1 MNRRHFL
8 LLAAS
13 IGVIP
18 PLSRVARATSIDTTL
33 AAVHIIEV
41 DVLIVA
47 DADEDLKL
55 LVPYDAIKP
64 QVISHLKTRL
74 RDAGFDTSVVD
85 FSYFVEPRDLPAQSM
100 IITSIRIDLQ
110 RAQIDNRQVILGA
123 ISIDFI
129 RRGSEAT
136 AGEPLV
142 SPDGGPM
149 TLFVASDKMLA
160 DDCLKATLKHVN
172 NAIIA
177 PYIILNRPNPL

>member
-1 MNRRHFL
+1 MVACAGL
-8 LLAAS
+8 IATL
-13 IGVIP
+13 G
-18 PLSRVARATSIDTTL
+18 RVTRATSIDTTL

-64 QVISHLKTRL
+64 HVINHLKTRL

-85 FSYFVEPRDLPAQSM
+85 FSSFVEPRDVPPQSM

-110 RAQIDNRQVILGA
+110 RAQIDDREMILGA
-123 ISIDFI
+123 LGIDFI

-136 AGEPLV
+136 AGVPWV
-142 SPDGGPM
+142 SPDSGPM
-149 TLFVASDKMLA
+149 TLFVASDKVLA
-160 DDCLKATLKHVN
+160 DDCLKATLTHVDD
-172 NAIIA
+172 AIVA
-177 PYIILNRPNPL
+177 PYLILNNPNPL